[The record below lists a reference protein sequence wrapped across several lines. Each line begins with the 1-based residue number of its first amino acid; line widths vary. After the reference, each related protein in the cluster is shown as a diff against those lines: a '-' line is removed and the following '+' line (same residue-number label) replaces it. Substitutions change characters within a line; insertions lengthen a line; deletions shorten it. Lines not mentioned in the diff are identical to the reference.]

1 MAIGCAW
8 ARGSTDPA
16 RARASRRDGSR
27 VSRRDGSCREP
38 PRWLRRRTLPW
49 TQCRPP
55 RVAGGTATTLL
66 GLVLVAVPTS
76 ARSAPVTRVMVET
89 SRCEGLRP
97 NEVGRLLDIE
107 LAMVTTEIRS
117 GPPLTVQLEC
127 SPARM
132 TITVVDPLTRKRLS
146 RDIPAP
152 EDAPGRERVVALAI
166 SQLFA
171 ASWLELLTATEP
183 PPAPETD
190 RQPPPDPPAVAAAR
204 RVAERSLER
213 APETDPE
220 RAPGTDPESE
230 PEGTT
235 LRRALELMVGAG
247 ARGRALEGPGRLAGA
262 RTELRLRGWPE
273 PRVGWIAQVGWD
285 FGQST
290 RRRGQVQGNALTA
303 GGGLAWNVRPGPVG
317 NPVGIGGAIHVAGGW
332 AWVRGVPQQPGVPA
346 GTNAGV
352 TGEAALGV
360 GPRVR
365 YRRLHL
371 DLDAELG
378 AMLRSPVG
386 LVDDG
391 LAMTMGGLWAG
402 VLLRLGSA
410 LR

>member
-1 MAIGCAW
+1 M
-8 ARGSTDPA
+8 T
-16 RARASRRDGSR
+16 
-27 VSRRDGSCREP
+27 VSA
-38 PRWLRRRTLPW
+38 T
-49 TQCRPP
+49 
-55 RVAGGTATTLL
+55 TTLL
-66 GLVLVAVPTS
+66 GLVLVAAPTP
-76 ARSAPVTRVMVET
+76 ARSAPATRVIVET

-97 NEVGRLLDIE
+97 DEVGRLLDIE
-107 LAMVTTEIRS
+107 LAMVTAEIRS

-127 SPARM
+127 APARM

-190 RQPPPDPPAVAAAR
+190 RQPPPDQTAVAAAR

-213 APETDPE
+213 TPPRADPESDRETAPETD
-220 RAPGTDPESE
+220 TE
-230 PEGTT
+230 PEPKPEGAA

-262 RTELRLRGWPE
+262 RVELRMRGWPE
-273 PRVGWIAQVGWD
+273 PRVGVGWIAQVGWD
-285 FGQST
+285 FGQSN

-303 GGGLAWNVRPGPVG
+303 GGGLAWSVQPGPVDSPIG
-317 NPVGIGGAIHVAGGW
+317 LGGAIHVAGGW
-332 AWVRGVPQQPGVPA
+332 AWVRGVPQEPGVPA

-352 TGEAALGV
+352 TGEAAFGV

-371 DLDAELG
+371 DLDAEVG
-378 AMLRSPVG
+378 AMLRTPVG

-391 LAMTMGGLWAG
+391 LAMSMGGLWAG
-402 VLLRLGSA
+402 VLLRLGGA